1 MPRKNLSFPILVAA
15 GWLATT
21 ALTSA
26 ATELSLHVIQYP
38 DRRSVEV
45 PFTPTGRGPTGAS
58 LQAEVEL
65 KEGQARIDI
74 DYRKM
79 QPAVLYGGNITCYV
93 VWAISRAGLYENL
106 GELWIDG
113 ENGDA
118 RYQTGMKEFAMFVT
132 AEPVPG
138 IWRPSDMVVFESGPT
153 NSQYAK
159 NSMLPFSAF
168 GKALKHDRDSI
179 GSMRW
184 EGKEP
189 IALYQA
195 RKAYEGGME
204 IGLDK
209 YDEKSMREAETTL
222 AQATNSQGHG
232 GSAKSITDYSR
243 RTVALVTTAARAMYK
258 AQQAEAEAAAAAKRQ
273 AELDA
278 LSQKA
283 ETAKQSAAASDA
295 ARRQAQEAEQ
305 RANQLRQQA
314 EMEKSDAERA
324 KAEMAA
330 AAAALAAQKSDLEAQ
345 MAALK
350 AEKDAADQAKADMA
364 STAANLDA
372 QKRDLE
378 TQMAALAAENEK
390 TKAERDELAQ
400 RLTGAL
406 STVADTQNTA
416 RGVVVNLS
424 DILFDTNKATLKP
437 ETKLTLAKLT
447 GVLSVFPKLNL
458 RVEGYT
464 DSTGTDE
471 INNKLSRERALSVV
485 EFLQA
490 EGIAGSRVTSEGY
503 GSKYPV
509 ASNDT
514 KEGKAKNRRVEIVLA
529 EGVIAAPHS

>member
-1 MPRKNLSFPILVAA
+1 VSLTILLIAVFLAA
-15 GWLATT
+15 A
-21 ALTSA
+21 AIASA
-26 ATELSLHVIQYP
+26 ATELSLNIIQYP
-38 DRRSVEV
+38 DRRSVVV

-65 KEGQARIDI
+65 REGQARIDI

-79 QPAVLYGGNITCYV
+79 QPALLFGGNITCYV
-93 VWAISRAGLYENL
+93 VWAVSRAGLYENL
-106 GELWIDG
+106 GELFIDG

-138 IWRPSDMVVFESGPT
+138 IWRPSDMVIFEAGPT

-159 NSMLPFSAF
+159 NSTLAFSAF
-168 GKALKHDRDSI
+168 GPALKHDRESI
-179 GSMRW
+179 GLTRY

-195 RKAYEGGME
+195 RKAYEGGTE
-204 IGLDK
+204 LGLEK
-209 YDEKSMREAETTL
+209 YDAKSMTEAQTTL
-222 AQATNSQGHG
+222 AQAMNSQGHG
-232 GSAKSITDYSR
+232 GSSKAVTDYAR

-258 AQQAEAEAAAAAKRQ
+258 AQQEKAEAEAAAKRK

-278 LSQKA
+278 LSQQA
-283 ETAKQSAAASDA
+283 ETAQQSAAAADA
-295 ARRQAQEAEQ
+295 ARRQAE
-305 RANQLRQQA
+305 L
-314 EMEKSDAERA
+314 EKADAERA
-324 KAEMAA
+324 KAEIAA
-330 AAAALAAQKSDLEAQ
+330 AAAALETQK
-345 MAALK
+345 K
-350 AEKDAADQAKADMA
+350 
-364 STAANLDA
+364 
-372 QKRDLE
+372 DLE
-378 TQMAALAAENEK
+378 TQMAALAAEKEK
-390 TKAERDELAQ
+390 TEAERDALAK

-406 STVADTQNTA
+406 ASVADTQNTA

-437 ETKLTLAKLT
+437 EAQLTLAKLT
-447 GVLSVFPKLNL
+447 GVLSVFPNLNL

-471 INNKLSRERALSVV
+471 INNKLSRDRAASVV
-485 EFLQA
+485 EFLQS
-490 EGIAGSRVTSEGY
+490 EGITGSRMTSDGY
-503 GSKYPV
+503 GSKFPA

-514 KEGKAKNRRVEIVLA
+514 KEGRAKNRRVEIVLA

>member
-1 MPRKNLSFPILVAA
+1 
-15 GWLATT
+15 
-21 ALTSA
+21 
-26 ATELSLHVIQYP
+26 
-38 DRRSVEV
+38 
-45 PFTPTGRGPTGAS
+45 
-58 LQAEVEL
+58 
-65 KEGQARIDI
+65 
-74 DYRKM
+74 
-79 QPAVLYGGNITCYV
+79 
-93 VWAISRAGLYENL
+93 
-106 GELWIDG
+106 
-113 ENGDA
+113 
-118 RYQTGMKEFAMFVT
+118 MKEFAMFVT

-138 IWRPSDMVVFESGPT
+138 IWRPSDMVVFESGIT

-179 GSMRW
+179 GAMRW

-209 YDEKSMREAETTL
+209 YDEKSMHEAQTTL
-222 AQATNSQGHG
+222 EQAANSQGHG
-232 GSAKSITDYSR
+232 GSSKSVTDYSR

-258 AQQAEAEAAAAAKRQ
+258 AQQEKAEAEAAAKRK

-283 ETAKQSAAASDA
+283 ETAQQSAAAADA
-295 ARRQAQEAEQ
+295 ARRQA
-305 RANQLRQQA
+305 
-314 EMEKSDAERA
+314 EMEKRDAERA
-324 KAEMAA
+324 KAEIAA
-330 AAAALAAQKSDLEAQ
+330 AAAAL
-345 MAALK
+345 
-350 AEKDAADQAKADMA
+350 
-364 STAANLDA
+364 DA
-372 QKRDLE
+372 QKKDLE
-378 TQMAALAAENEK
+378 VQMAALAAENAH

-406 STVADTQNTA
+406 ASVADTQNTA

-437 ETKLTLAKLT
+437 EAKITLAKLT

-471 INNKLSRERALSVV
+471 INNKLSRGRAASVV

-490 EGIAGSRVTSEGY
+490 EGIAGSRITSEGY
-503 GSKYPV
+503 GTKFPV

-529 EGVIAAPHS
+529 EGVIAAPHD